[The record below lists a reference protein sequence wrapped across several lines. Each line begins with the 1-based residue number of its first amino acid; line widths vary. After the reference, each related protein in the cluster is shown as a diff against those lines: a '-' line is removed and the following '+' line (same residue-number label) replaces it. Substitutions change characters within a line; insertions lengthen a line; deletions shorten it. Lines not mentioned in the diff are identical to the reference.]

1 MLKLKLEY
9 PASDQ
14 ASKKLKLTQKEKH
27 MSEEIIN
34 TVTTKNDFKSALRN
48 AGIKDDDT
56 VLVHTA
62 LSKFYYVPNGPETIV
77 EALKEAVPNGTIMM
91 PSQVSMNCD
100 PATWEY
106 PPVQKSLIQVVKDAM
121 PPYNPTTSMTE
132 GLGVTP
138 EYFRTLPD
146 VVRSTHPYLPIA
158 IWGKNKVKIA
168 QNQPLNIP
176 YGIDSPLDYLYQ
188 NNGKTIF
195 LGTDYE
201 TCTVLHYAESTI
213 GRKTETC
220 SAATSLDESG
230 KTIWTEYQNID
241 MDSYDAF
248 NELGTEFEA
257 KHPSAVKKVKLN
269 NGVIK
274 AINVKSLIDFAR
286 KWFIKKDNNH
296 SI

>member
-1 MLKLKLEY
+1 
-9 PASDQ
+9 
-14 ASKKLKLTQKEKH
+14 

-91 PSQVSMNCD
+91 PSQVSTNCD
-100 PATWEY
+100 PATWKY

-168 QNQPLNIP
+168 QNQP
-176 YGIDSPLDYLYQ
+176 
-188 NNGKTIF
+188 F
-195 LGTDYE
+195 YE

-241 MDSYDAF
+241 MDSYDDF

-257 KHPSAVKKVKLN
+257 KHPSAIKKVKLN

-274 AINVKSLIDFAR
+274 AINVKPLIDFAR